1 MPLSCAYVHLCSTQG
16 CATYLPGKCSLSG
29 RVSTTKFT
37 KTQGGRGSQACANAF
52 SSTMP
57 KGHVLDVCCKGPGHM
72 PFSTYL
78 ACLQVE
84 SSKNTQQGS
93 TLIQKC
99 CTHTPFTC

>member
-52 SSTMP
+52 SSALVSAQANRADCSA
-57 KGHVLDVCCKGPGHM
+57 GC
-72 PFSTYL
+72 STSGKP
-78 ACLQVE
+78 VPNP
-84 SSKNTQQGS
+84 SS
-93 TLIQKC
+93 
-99 CTHTPFTC
+99 PA